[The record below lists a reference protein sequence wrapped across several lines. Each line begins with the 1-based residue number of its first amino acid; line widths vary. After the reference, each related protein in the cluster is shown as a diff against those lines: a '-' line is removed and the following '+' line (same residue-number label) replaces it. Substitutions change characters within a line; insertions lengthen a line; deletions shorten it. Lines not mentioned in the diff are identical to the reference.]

1 MGDIAFVLLMILLG
15 KKNPLS
21 SSSTPAPSSAADAAA
36 DAAKKA
42 ADAAAK
48 AAQTGH
54 PADVKKAQQATQTAQ
69 VLMNHAAAQ
78 AAPRPWPQVV
88 PKGLPAWPAGWQPDN
103 PPTPGVVT
111 RAWQLLSP
119 LWKRGAGARQVEQ
132 TDGKWITY
140 VATPDMGG
148 PGKRGVMAYRIRDG
162 LKASPSSATADA

>member
-1 MGDIAFVLLMILLG
+1 MGELAFILLMVLLG
-15 KKNPLS
+15 GRKS
-21 SSSTPAPSSAADAAA
+21 GTTTAPPGSAADAAA

-54 PADVKKAQQATQTAQ
+54 PADIQKAKQAVQKAQ
-69 VLMNHAAAQ
+69 VLTNHAAAQ
-78 AAPRPWPQVV
+78 AAPAPWPQAV
-88 PKGLPAWPAGWQPDN
+88 PKGLPAFPAGWQPDN
-103 PPTPGVVT
+103 PPSAGVVT

-119 LWKRGAGARQVEQ
+119 LWKQGSGARKTEL

-140 VATPDMGG
+140 VATPNMGG

-162 LKASPSSATADA
+162 LRTEDQIS